1 MVAIANAPASQEHT
15 LLELGTR
22 TATGNSTGID
32 ISDYEGLVEIKIGF
46 AVVSGTTPS
55 DTITIETSA
64 VIGSGYAAATTP
76 AGAAAAFAAQTAT
89 GIQRL
94 VMDCNGLKQFVRLA
108 HVISGTT
115 PSFGFTATIT
125 GCKKSR

>member
-1 MVAIANAPASQEHT
+1 MVAIANAPATQEHT

-22 TATGNSTGID
+22 TTTANSTGID
-32 ISDYEGLVEIKIGF
+32 ITDYEGLIEIKIGF

-55 DTITIETSA
+55 DTVTVETSD
-64 VIGSGYAAATTP
+64 VLGSGYAAATKP
-76 AGAAAAFAAQTAT
+76 DASAAAFTAQTAT
-89 GIQRL
+89 GIQRMVL
-94 VMDCNGLKQFVRLA
+94 DCNGLKRYIRLA

-115 PSFGFTATIT
+115 PSFGFVATIT